1 MSECVDPKYGASC
14 GRAYQFPIDDLQ
26 SARITG
32 ISAVSLVKI
41 AVDGGNWSLKTG
53 IHRFDLVGERTEPQP
68 GSSRVSTVN
77 LKLQICAFHSNNVNG
92 PRNLGDAVIRVSEAR
107 AGNRRGIFSGNAR
120 HRCPQQRT
128 DHEPTYR
135 PTASR
140 LHSKA
145 KIRTLRIWRNHRRR
159 VLTRKFHTRR
169 SRPSEEAD
177 RTGERIR
184 LLLPKW
190 DSRRRSFRW
199 RPVPFGARSSS
210 SAR

>member
-41 AVDGGNWSLKTG
+41 AVDGGNRSLKTG

-92 PRNLGDAVIRVSEAR
+92 PWNLGDAVIRVSEAR
-107 AGNRRGIFSGNAR
+107 AGNGREIFSGNAR

-128 DHEPTYR
+128 DHEPTGR
-135 PTASR
+135 PS
-140 LHSKA
+140 LQKGN
-145 KIRTLRIWRNHRRR
+145 IRTLRIWAKHRRQ
-159 VLTRKFHTRR
+159 VLTRKLR
-169 SRPSEEAD
+169 SAAKPQP
-177 RTGERIR
+177 IR
-184 LLLPKW
+184 
-190 DSRRRSFRW
+190 SNH
-199 RPVPFGARSSS
+199 G
-210 SAR
+210 